1 MDILIKGLA
10 GFISQYILTG
20 GIILLILAAVVVK
33 RIPKYLPILIFIV
46 SLILAYIFQHK
57 SIVEIPLFKLTSYS
71 SFFFHLAFLS
81 GLLCSFLI
89 ENSRLALSD
98 KKSELYILLLFSIL
112 GMTIVSIS
120 SNLLTLFLG
129 IECIS
134 ISSYC
139 LAAFGFSPKSSESAM
154 KYVLYGSATSGIM
167 IFGMSLIYGLTG
179 TMDINE
185 LILKSGL
192 YNRSMLYSISLMMI
206 LSGLLFKIAAFPFH
220 SWAPDVYEG
229 TPTPLV
235 AFFSIAPKALALY
248 GLILLSSLYN
258 NVWQLKT
265 LLIIV
270 SVLSITVGNLLAL
283 NQNNAKRM
291 LAYSSIAH
299 AGFLLMGIV
308 IGGNSGPENIMYY
321 LTIYILMNF
330 SAFHLLQIIS
340 RGKENGDIREFAGLG
355 KNNPYLA
362 TSLLITMISLTG
374 LPPAAGFTA
383 KLFMFSG
390 VYESY
395 KLTGDISL
403 FIMLSAGLLN
413 TVLSLF
419 YYLKMPF
426 YAFFRDNKE
435 NKELQV
441 TFAEKGFILA
451 LNALLL
457 ILFLKPDWVFKIIK
471 FT

>member
-1 MDILIKGLA
+1 
-10 GFISQYILTG
+10 
-20 GIILLILAAVVVK
+20 
-33 RIPKYLPILIFIV
+33 
-46 SLILAYIFQHK
+46 
-57 SIVEIPLFKLTSYS
+57 
-71 SFFFHLAFLS
+71 
-81 GLLCSFLI
+81 
-89 ENSRLALSD
+89 
-98 KKSELYILLLFSIL
+98 
-112 GMTIVSIS
+112 MTIVSVS